1 MQFRVKIVEGRQL
14 AGANIS
20 PVCRLQCHK
29 QAAQTRIKQS
39 TNSPF
44 WNETFFFSFH
54 LPPAELFD
62 EPIEFQVPVLLDAAG
77 YMAMKHRVRHR
88 TMPTPPAVKASLEP

>member
-1 MQFRVKIVEGRQL
+1 MTDRDVAVAVQFRVKIVEARQL

-20 PVCRLQCHK
+20 PVCRMQCHK
-29 QAAQTRIKQS
+29 QAAQTRIKHS
-39 TNSPF
+39 TNAPF

-62 EPIEFQVPVLLDAAG
+62 EPIEFQVARACI
-77 YMAMKHRVRHR
+77 RVVHSV
-88 TMPTPPAVKASLEP
+88 VKVENLK

>member
-1 MQFRVKIVEGRQL
+1 MNECCLQLRVKIVEARQL

-20 PVCRLQCHK
+20 PVSRIQCHK
-29 QAAQTRIKQS
+29 QAAQTRIKHS

-54 LPPAELFD
+54 LPPAQLFD
-62 EPIEFQVPVLLDAAG
+62 EPIEFQVT
-77 YMAMKHRVRHR
+77 R
-88 TMPTPPAVKASLEP
+88 TIHSPLSTIRYDLVPCE